1 MTGLV
6 WRPQV
11 GGFRQAVG
19 ARGIYRLRCDRD
31 DRWHVSG
38 IGHDGLPMLALPPD
52 GRVFQGLAQAER
64 FADGADRAPAQGE
77 MSGC

>member
-6 WRPQV
+6 WHPQL
-11 GGFRQAVG
+11 GGFRQATG
-19 ARGIYRLRCDRD
+19 ARGTYRLRRDRD

-38 IGHDGLPMLALPPD
+38 IGHDGLPMLTLPPE
-52 GRVFQGLAQAER
+52 GRMFASLAQAET
-64 FADGADRAPAQGE
+64 FVDGLDRAPAEAE